1 MAITHLRYRQIFS
14 LSVKRNKYIFGFL
27 CFGMLIFTISPNGF
41 AQSSGKSDSVG
52 TVLFHYVT
60 GIEGKT
66 HAGRMEFVTTT
77 LRQLGYSYTTMPF
90 DTVLSFQSQYDTI
103 EGNNIIVHVGS
114 GNKKIIIGAHF
125 DAVPGAPGAND
136 NGGGVAVILELLQE
150 LKNYPFHHSID
161 FCFFDQEEAGLI
173 GSHFYVERYDTTYT
187 HLAMINLDVEGTGN
201 EVYVGPVGKYSEHIL
216 MRYIREATM
225 ATGATVIADSSYPES
240 DHESFAAAG
249 LEDISISVVPHGDAE
264 KLSAWTKSGFAPFRD
279 KKDVPEVLKVMHTP
293 NDKSIY
299 VSPSALFLSFE
310 FTRQTLLSLD
320 AGEP

>member
-1 MAITHLRYRQIFS
+1 
-14 LSVKRNKYIFGFL
+14 
-27 CFGMLIFTISPNGF
+27 MLIFTIPVNSF
-41 AQSSGKSDSVG
+41 AQSSGNGDSTG
-52 TVLFHYVT
+52 TKLFRYVT

-77 LRQLGYSYTTMPF
+77 LHQLGYSYTSMPF
-90 DTVLSFQSQYDTI
+90 DTILSFRGHNDTI
-103 EGNNIIVHVGS
+103 EGNNIIVQAGS
-114 GNKKIIIGAHF
+114 GNKKIVIGAHF
-125 DAVPGAPGAND
+125 DAVSGAPGAND

-150 LKNYPFHHSID
+150 LKNYHFHHSID

-201 EVYVGPVGKYSEHIL
+201 EVYVGPVGKQNEHIL
-216 MRYIREATM
+216 MKYIREATK
-225 ATGATVIADSSYPES
+225 ATQATVIADSAYPGS
-240 DHESFAAAG
+240 DHESFAAAE

-264 KLSAWTKSGFAPFRD
+264 KLSAWTKSGFAPFRNKND
-279 KKDVPEVLKVMHTP
+279 MPEVLRVMHTP

-299 VSPSALFLSFE
+299 VSPSALYLSFE